1 MPETQRRSNFSG
13 DRAVSY
19 GSVGAT
25 QAADV
30 LVFPPAGFRSAQSEF
45 RLGSGQERFDTAT
58 AALMTWGVPKG
69 SHLEVVSV
77 NEAHSEGYNG
87 LLFNEF
93 GAPVPPTADALDQL
107 FAPDGTPY
115 LSAGTTVELAQLWS
129 PNDLTTSHRVI
140 YVVREDRR
148 MGYALGTLDY
158 EPVIGEEFFSVEWR
172 DDDSVWSVVR
182 SVTAIAEGR
191 KYFYLSPL
199 IRLRQWLQRRQ
210 YVRSLLPA
218 RTA

>member
-1 MPETQRRSNFSG
+1 MSDAQRRSNFSS

-30 LVFPPAGFRSAQSEF
+30 LVFPPAGFRSYQDEF
-45 RLGSGQERFDTAT
+45 RIGSGQERFDTAT
-58 AALMTWGVPKG
+58 AALMTWGIPRG
-69 SHLEVVSV
+69 SHLEIVSV

-87 LLFNEF
+87 LIFNEF

-115 LSAGTTVELAQLWS
+115 LSAGTTIELAKLWS
-129 PNDLTTSHRVI
+129 PQELTTSHRVI
-140 YVVREDRR
+140 YVVREERR
-148 MGYALGTLDY
+148 MGYALGTLDFA
-158 EPVIGEEFFSVEWR
+158 PVIGEEFFSVEWR
-172 DDDSVWSVVR
+172 EDDSVWCVVR
-182 SVTAIAEGR
+182 SVTSIAEGR
-191 KYFYLSPL
+191 KYTYFSPL

-218 RTA
+218 RSV

>member
-1 MPETQRRSNFSG
+1 MSESQRRSTFSG

-30 LVFPPAGFRSAQSEF
+30 LIFPPAGFRSTQDEF
-45 RLGSGQERFDTAT
+45 RLGSGLERFESAS
-58 AALMTWGVPKG
+58 AALMTWGVPRG
-69 SHLEVVSV
+69 SHLELVSV
-77 NEAHSEGYNG
+77 NEAQSEGYKG

-93 GAPVPPTADALDQL
+93 GVPVPPSSDALDQL

-115 LSAGTTVELAQLWS
+115 LSAGTTVELAKIWS
-129 PNDLTTSHRVI
+129 PLVNNSSFRVI
-140 YVVREDRR
+140 YVVREERR
-148 MGYALGTLDY
+148 MGYALGSLDY
-158 EPVIGEEFFSVEWR
+158 TPVIGEEFFSVEWR

-182 SVTAIAEGR
+182 TVTAIAEGR

-199 IRLRQWLQRRQ
+199 IRIRQWLQRRQ
-210 YVRSLLPA
+210 YVRSLLPS

>member
-1 MPETQRRSNFSG
+1 MSEAQRRSNFSG

-30 LVFPPAGFRSAQSEF
+30 LIFPPAGFRSTQDEF

-58 AALMTWGVPKG
+58 AALMTWGVAQG
-69 SHLEVVSV
+69 SHLDVISV

-93 GAPVPPTADALDQL
+93 GAPMPPTADALDQL

-115 LSAGTTVELAQLWS
+115 LSAGTTVELGKMWS
-129 PNDLTTSHRVI
+129 PTRVSTSHRVI
-140 YVVREDRR
+140 YVVREERR
-148 MGYALGTLDY
+148 MGYALGTLDSA
-158 EPVIGEEFFSVEWR
+158 PVVGEEFFSVEWR
-172 DDDSVWSVVR
+172 EDDSVWSVVR
-182 SVTAIAEGR
+182 SVTAVADGR

>member
-1 MPETQRRSNFSG
+1 MPETQRRRNFTG

-30 LVFPPAGFRSAQSEF
+30 LVFPPAGFRATQDEF

-58 AALMTWGVPKG
+58 AALMTWGVPRG
-69 SHLEVVSV
+69 SRLEIV
-77 NEAHSEGYNG
+77 NINESHSEGYSG
-87 LLFNEF
+87 LMFNEF
-93 GAPVPPTADALDQL
+93 GAPVAPSAENLDQL

-115 LSAGTTVELAQLWS
+115 LSAGTTIELGKMWTPHELA
-129 PNDLTTSHRVI
+129 TSHRVI

-158 EPVIGEEFFSVEWR
+158 FPVVGEEFFGVEWR
-172 DDDSVWSVVR
+172 EDDSVWSVVR

-191 KYFYLSPL
+191 KFFYLTPF
-199 IRLRQWLQRRQ
+199 IRLRQWLQRRH

-218 RTA
+218 RTT

>member
-1 MPETQRRSNFSG
+1 MSETQRRSNFSG

-30 LVFPPAGFRSAQSEF
+30 LVFPPTGFRSTQDEF
-45 RLGSGQERFDTAT
+45 RLGSGLERFETAT
-58 AALMTWGVPKG
+58 AALMTWGVPRG
-69 SHLEVVSV
+69 SHLEIINI
-77 NEAHSEGYNG
+77 NEAHPEGYSP

-93 GAPVPPTADALDQL
+93 GVPVAPTSEALDQL
-107 FAPDGTPY
+107 FAPDGTPF
-115 LSAGTTVELAQLWS
+115 LSAGTTIELGKMWS
-129 PNDLTTSHRVI
+129 PHELTTSHRVI
-140 YVVREDRR
+140 YVVREERR

-158 EPVIGEEFFSVEWR
+158 IPVVGEEFFGVEWR

-182 SVTAIAEGR
+182 TVTAIAEGR
-191 KYFYLSPL
+191 KFFYLSPL

>member
-1 MPETQRRSNFSG
+1 MADHQRRSNFSG

-30 LVFPPAGFRSAQSEF
+30 LVFPPSGFRSTQSEF
-45 RLGSGQERFDTAT
+45 RLGSGQERFEAAT
-58 AALMTWGVPKG
+58 AALMTWGVPQG
-69 SHLEVVSV
+69 SHLDVVSV
-77 NEAHSEGYNG
+77 NESHSEGYNG
-87 LLFNEF
+87 LIFNEF
-93 GAPVPPTADALDQL
+93 GVPLPPTADALDQL

-115 LSAGTTVELAQLWS
+115 LSAGTTIELAKIWS
-129 PNDLTTSHRVI
+129 PIELITSYRVI
-140 YVVREDRR
+140 YVVREERR

-158 EPVIGEEFFSVEWR
+158 APVVGEEFFSVEWR

-182 SVTAIAEGR
+182 SVTAIAEGK

-199 IRLRQWLQRRQ
+199 IRLRQWMQRRE
-210 YVRSLLPA
+210 YVRALLPT

>member
-1 MPETQRRSNFSG
+1 MADHQRRSNFSG

-30 LVFPPAGFRSAQSEF
+30 LVFPPSGFRSTQSEF
-45 RLGSGQERFDTAT
+45 RLGSGQERFEAAT
-58 AALMTWGVPKG
+58 AALMTWGVPQG
-69 SHLEVVSV
+69 SHLDVVSV
-77 NEAHSEGYNG
+77 NESHSEGYNG
-87 LLFNEF
+87 LIFNEF
-93 GAPVPPTADALDQL
+93 GVPLPPTADALDQL
-107 FAPDGTPY
+107 FSPDGTPY
-115 LSAGTTVELAQLWS
+115 LSAGTTIELAKLWS
-129 PNDLTTSHRVI
+129 PIELITSYRVI
-140 YVVREDRR
+140 YVVREERR

-158 EPVIGEEFFSVEWR
+158 APVVGEEFFSVEWR

-182 SVTAIAEGR
+182 SVTAIAEGK

-199 IRLRQWLQRRQ
+199 IRLRQWMQRRE
-210 YVRSLLPA
+210 YVRSLLPT

>member
-1 MPETQRRSNFSG
+1 MPHYQRRTSFSG

-19 GSVGAT
+19 GSVGST

-30 LVFPPAGFRSAQSEF
+30 LVFPPAGFRSFQDEF
-45 RLGSGQERFDTAT
+45 RLGSGQERFDSAV
-58 AALMTWGVPKG
+58 ASLMTWGVPAG
-69 SHLEVVSV
+69 SHLEVIAVD
-77 NEAHSEGYNG
+77 EAHSEGYNG
-87 LLFNEF
+87 LMFNEF
-93 GAPVPPTADALDQL
+93 GAPIPPTADALDQL

-115 LSAGTTVELAQLWS
+115 LSAGTTIELGKMWS
-129 PNDLTTSHRVI
+129 PSAITTSFRVI
-140 YVVREDRR
+140 YVVREERR
-148 MGYALGTLDY
+148 IGYALGTLDSA
-158 EPVIGEEFFSVEWR
+158 PVIGEEFFCVEWR

-191 KYFYLSPL
+191 KFKLLAPA

>member
-1 MPETQRRSNFSG
+1 MSESQRRSTFSG

-30 LVFPPAGFRSAQSEF
+30 LIFPPAGFRSTQDEF
-45 RLGSGQERFDTAT
+45 RLGSGLERFESAS
-58 AALMTWGVPKG
+58 AALMTWGVPRG
-69 SHLEVVSV
+69 SHLELVSV
-77 NEAHSEGYNG
+77 NEAQSEGYKG

-93 GAPVPPTADALDQL
+93 GVPVPPYLDALDQL

-115 LSAGTTVELAQLWS
+115 LSAGTTVELAKIWS
-129 PNDLTTSHRVI
+129 PLVSTSSFRVI
-140 YVVREDRR
+140 YVVREERR
-148 MGYALGTLDY
+148 MGYALGSLDY
-158 EPVIGEEFFSVEWR
+158 TPVIGEEFFSVEWR

-182 SVTAIAEGR
+182 TVTAIAEGR

-199 IRLRQWLQRRQ
+199 IRIRQWLQRRQ
-210 YVRSLLPA
+210 YVRSLLPS

>member
-1 MPETQRRSNFSG
+1 MSQAQRRSSFSG

-30 LVFPPAGFRSAQSEF
+30 LIFPPVGFRATQDEF
-45 RLGSGQERFDTAT
+45 RLGSGHERFEA
-58 AALMTWGVPKG
+58 ASSALMTWGVPAG
-69 SHLEVVSV
+69 AHLEVVSV
-77 NEAHSEGYNG
+77 NEAQSEGYNG

-115 LSAGTTVELAQLWS
+115 LSAGTTVELAKLWS
-129 PNDLTTSHRVI
+129 PCDVTTSHRVI
-140 YVVREDRR
+140 YVVREERR
-148 MGYALGTLDY
+148 MGYALGSLDLT
-158 EPVIGEEFFSVEWR
+158 PVVGEEFFSVEWR
-172 DDDSVWSVVR
+172 EDDSVWSVIR
-182 SVTAIAEGR
+182 SVTAVAEGR
-191 KYFYLSPL
+191 KYLYLTPL
-199 IRLRQWLQRRQ
+199 VRLRQWLQRRQ

-218 RTA
+218 RSA

>member
-1 MPETQRRSNFSG
+1 M
-13 DRAVSY
+13 SY

-30 LVFPPAGFRSAQSEF
+30 LVFPPSGFRSTQSEF
-45 RLGSGQERFDTAT
+45 RLGSGQERFEAAT
-58 AALMTWGVPKG
+58 AALMTWGVPLG
-69 SHLEVVSV
+69 SHLDVVSV
-77 NEAHSEGYNG
+77 NESHSEGYNG
-87 LLFNEF
+87 LIFNEF
-93 GAPVPPTADALDQL
+93 GVPLPPTADALDQL

-115 LSAGTTVELAQLWS
+115 LSAGTTIELAQLWS
-129 PNDLTTSHRVI
+129 PIELITSYRVI
-140 YVVREDRR
+140 YVVREERR

-158 EPVIGEEFFSVEWR
+158 APVVGEELFSVEWR

-182 SVTAIAEGR
+182 SVTAIAEGK

-199 IRLRQWLQRRQ
+199 IRLRQWMQRRE
-210 YVRSLLPA
+210 YVRALLPT

>member
-1 MPETQRRSNFSG
+1 MTETSRRSNFSG

-30 LVFPPAGFRSAQSEF
+30 LVFPPSGFRSTQDEF
-45 RLGSGQERFDTAT
+45 RLGSGQERFEAAS

-69 SHLEVVSV
+69 SHLEIMSI
-77 NEAHSEGYNG
+77 NESHSEGYNG

-93 GAPVPPTADALDQL
+93 GAPIPPTAEALDQL

-115 LSAGTTVELAQLWS
+115 LSAGTTIELAQLWA
-129 PNDLTTSHRVI
+129 PYVLTTSHRVI

-148 MGYALGTLDY
+148 IGYALGTLDY
-158 EPVIGEEFFSVEWR
+158 VPVIGEEFFSVEWR

-182 SVTAIAEGR
+182 TVTAVAEGR
-191 KYFYLSPL
+191 KYFYLTPL

>member
-1 MPETQRRSNFSG
+1 MSDSQRRSNYIG

-30 LVFPPAGFRSAQSEF
+30 LVFPPVGFQTSQAEF
-45 RLGSGQERFDTAT
+45 RLGSGQERFEAAT
-58 AALMTWGVPKG
+58 AALMTWGVPRG
-69 SHLEVVSV
+69 SHLELVSV

-115 LSAGTTVELAQLWS
+115 LSAGTTVELAKMWT
-129 PNDLTTSHRVI
+129 PFEVTTSYRVI
-140 YVVREDRR
+140 YVVREERR
-148 MGYALGTLDY
+148 MGYALGTLDDV
-158 EPVIGEEFFSVEWR
+158 PVVGEEFFSVEWR
-172 DDDSVWSVVR
+172 EDDSVWSVVR
-182 SVTAIAEGR
+182 SVTAIAGGR
-191 KYFYLSPL
+191 KFTFLSPM
-199 IRLRQWLQRRQ
+199 IRLRQWLQLRQ

>member
-1 MPETQRRSNFSG
+1 MSESRRRSNFSG

-30 LVFPPAGFRSAQSEF
+30 LIFPPAGFHSTQSEF
-45 RLGSGQERFDTAT
+45 RLGSGQERFEA
-58 AALMTWGVPKG
+58 ASSALMTWGVPRG

-93 GAPVPPTADALDQL
+93 GAPVPPSSDALDQL

-115 LSAGTTVELAQLWS
+115 LSAGTTVELANMWT
-129 PNDLTTSHRVI
+129 PVVITTSHRVI
-140 YVVREDRR
+140 YVVREERR
-148 MGYALGTLDY
+148 MGYALGSLDFI
-158 EPVIGEEFFSVEWR
+158 PVTGEEFFSVEWR
-172 DDDSVWSVVR
+172 EDDSVWSVVR
-182 SVTAIAEGR
+182 SVTSIADGR
-191 KYFYLSPL
+191 KYAYLTPV

>member
-1 MPETQRRSNFSG
+1 MSESQRRSNFSG

-30 LVFPPAGFRSAQSEF
+30 LIFPPAGFRSTQDEF
-45 RLGSGQERFDTAT
+45 RLGSGQERFEAAT
-58 AALMTWGVPKG
+58 SALMTWGVPRG
-69 SHLEVVSV
+69 SHLEVIAV
-77 NEAHSEGYNG
+77 NEAQSEGYTG

-93 GAPVPPTADALDQL
+93 GAPLPPTADTLDQL
-107 FAPDGTPY
+107 FAPDGTAY
-115 LSAGTTVELAQLWS
+115 LSAGTTIELAKMWS
-129 PNDLTTSHRVI
+129 PVATSASFRVI
-140 YVVREDRR
+140 YVVREERR
-148 MGYALGTLDY
+148 MGYALGSLDY
-158 EPVIGEEFFSVEWR
+158 TPVVGEEFFSVEWR

-182 SVTAIAEGR
+182 TVTAIAEGR
-191 KYFYLSPL
+191 KYFYLTPL

-210 YVRSLLPA
+210 YVRSLLPS

>member
-1 MPETQRRSNFSG
+1 MSETQRRSNFSG

-93 GAPVPPTADALDQL
+93 GAPVPPTAAALDQL

-115 LSAGTTVELAQLWS
+115 LSAGTTVELAKLWS
-129 PNDLTTSHRVI
+129 PSELTTSHRVI
-140 YVVREDRR
+140 YVVREERR

>member
-1 MPETQRRSNFSG
+1 MPETHRRSNFSG

-30 LVFPPAGFRSAQSEF
+30 LVFPPKGFHSAQSEF
-45 RLGSGQERFDTAT
+45 RLGSGQERFDIAV
-58 AALMTWGVPKG
+58 ASLMTWGVPRG

-87 LLFNEF
+87 LIFNEF
-93 GAPVPPTADALDQL
+93 GAPVPPSADALDQL

-115 LSAGTTVELAQLWS
+115 LSAGTTVELANVWS
-129 PNDLTTSHRVI
+129 PFELTTSHRVI
-140 YVVREDRR
+140 YVVREERR

-158 EPVIGEEFFSVEWR
+158 QPVIGEEFFSVEWR
-172 DDDSVWSVVR
+172 EDDSVWSVIR
-182 SVTAIAEGR
+182 SVTAVAEGR
-191 KYFYLSPL
+191 KFFYLTPL
-199 IRLRQWLQRRQ
+199 IRLRQLLQRRQ